1 MMSWHT
7 VQGVAGLGAGVLSLA
22 AFVPY
27 TISTIRKPTTRPNRA
42 TWWIWSLVGVLIAF
56 GNYSE
61 GVRSGIWLPL
71 SYIIGPTVLAIVSL
85 RHGEGGWTRLDRFCL
100 LGAVASVV
108 FWVLTRDPLGALLI
122 NILIDALGAL
132 PTIKKSYKNP
142 EAEDPIFWYLAFG
155 ATILNLFAVERFS
168 FSHLV
173 YPIYMFLL
181 MGTVSWF
188 ELRPVL
194 RRG

>member
-1 MMSWHT
+1 MSWHT
-7 VQGVAGLGAGVLSLA
+7 IQGFVGLGAGILSLA

-27 TISTIRKPTTRPNRA
+27 VISTIRKPTTRPNRA
-42 TWWIWSLVGVLIAF
+42 TWWIWTLVGVLIAY
-56 GNYSE
+56 GNYAE
-61 GVRSGIWLPL
+61 GVRSGIWLPI

-100 LGAVASVV
+100 LGALLSIV
-108 FWVLTRDPLGALLI
+108 FWTLTRDSLGALLV

-132 PTIKKSYKNP
+132 PTIKKSYRNP
-142 EAEDPIFWYLAFG
+142 EAEDPIFWYLAF
-155 ATILNLFAVERFS
+155 AAALLNLFAVESSS

-173 YPIYMFLL
+173 YPVYMVLL

-188 ELRPVL
+188 EFRPRF